1 MHSLIIKNVSV
12 AYAGTLIL
20 SDISVAIPRG
30 NLVAIVGPNGAGKTT
45 LIKAIVQ
52 LVPLVGGVIMVND
65 KPYRPS
71 DNAIAYVPQRSGID
85 WDFPISVLDLVLM
98 GCYARLGFMRR
109 PGAGDRAAALE
120 ALAQVDLVACANQ
133 HIGELSGG
141 QQQRALVARALLQD
155 APIFLLDEPL
165 AGIDASA
172 ELLIL
177 AVLKKLAA
185 QGKTV
190 VMVHHQIQQVYDNFD
205 LVLLLNRSCVA
216 FGKASQL
223 LVPELL
229 QATYSK
235 QL

>member
-30 NLVAIVGPNGAGKTT
+30 TLVAVVGPNGAGKTT

-52 LVPLVGGVIMVND
+52 LVPLVGGVIMVNG

-177 AVLKKLAA
+177 AVLKQLAA

-216 FGKASQL
+216 FGKAAQL